1 MEYKRKPLSSFN
13 QIPQQK
19 IKKRDVFTKNNDYKI
34 SDYNK
39 TKDKTESKTIK
50 NVNEN
55 NKVNVQPKELQN
67 NDDKDSRIIAY
78 NCQPPSS
85 DKEVIRSTWTNSRAI
100 AIKEV
105 HRYIPNK
112 PERVLD
118 APKIG
123 NDYYSELLDWS
134 INNKV
139 VIALDSVVYI
149 WDATHGTIH
158 TVGKK
163 QEIGNVCSLKWSSD
177 GSYLGI
183 GTKTGETQIWDTDK
197 NKKLRTIIIE
207 EDNSTKVD
215 IGNQTKLK
223 NKSELETSES
233 NSKQFIKS
241 RVGCLSWNKNI
252 LTSAF
257 SNGMLYHNDV
267 RVKNSLIQSI
277 QAHEDTICGLK
288 WRSDGEYLA
297 SGGND
302 NLIKLWEL
310 KSSKPYMVKADHN
323 SAIKAIAWCP
333 WQLNLLATGGGISDK
348 SLRLWNVTTQVNLK
362 TVKTESQ
369 ITSIIWSNHYTEL
382 LTTHGYST
390 NDINVWK
397 FPTMDC
403 ISNIKAHDSRIL
415 YSALSPDGQTVA
427 TVASDEN
434 LKFWTIFKQQSK
446 RTYNT
451 AFTPETSKNTLNKA
465 CNSNK
470 KNHYR

>member
-1 MEYKRKPLSSFN
+1 M
-13 QIPQQK
+13 
-19 IKKRDVFTKNNDYKI
+19 
-34 SDYNK
+34 
-39 TKDKTESKTIK
+39 
-50 NVNEN
+50 
-55 NKVNVQPKELQN
+55 
-67 NDDKDSRIIAY
+67 
-78 NCQPPSS
+78 
-85 DKEVIRSTWTNSRAI
+85 
-100 AIKEV
+100 
-105 HRYIPNK
+105 
-112 PERVLD
+112 
-118 APKIG
+118 
-123 NDYYSELLDWS
+123 DWS

-183 GTKTGETQIWDTDK
+183 GTKAGETQIWDIDK
-197 NKKLRTIIIE
+197 NKKLRTIIVE

-223 NKSELETSES
+223 VKSELETSES
-233 NSKQFIKS
+233 NSKQLIKS

-323 SAIKAIAWCP
+323 SAIKVKVSDYEY
-333 WQLNLLATGGGISDK
+333 LLYK
-348 SLRLWNVTTQVNLK
+348 
-362 TVKTESQ
+362 
-369 ITSIIWSNHYTEL
+369 Y
-382 LTTHGYST
+382 
-390 NDINVWK
+390 
-397 FPTMDC
+397 C
-403 ISNIKAHDSRIL
+403 I
-415 YSALSPDGQTVA
+415 Y
-427 TVASDEN
+427 
-434 LKFWTIFKQQSK
+434 
-446 RTYNT
+446 
-451 AFTPETSKNTLNKA
+451 
-465 CNSNK
+465 
-470 KNHYR
+470 